1 MKLEVRLYQKRI
13 RYKEKEHSDRVAQ
26 VIAKH
31 YHELRKEFIKQF
43 GGNYLSFSYED
54 IFSETV
60 LYIIQDKKAFDLS
73 ELDILK
79 QFRYRYNIIRYQI
92 IQDSRLAKEVT
103 TDSISSPSS
112 INTKQTDA
120 DDQ

>member
-31 YHELRKEFIKQF
+31 YHELRKEFIKQS

-92 IQDSRLAKEVT
+92 IQDSRLAKEVA
-103 TDSISSPSS
+103 TDSILSPSS

-120 DDQ
+120 DNQ

>member
-1 MKLEVRLYQKRI
+1 MKLEIRLYQKRI

-26 VIAKH
+26 VIARH
-31 YHELRKEFIKQF
+31 YYELRKEFLKQD

-92 IQDSRLAKEVT
+92 IQDSRLAREVT
-103 TDSISSPSS
+103 TDSIFSPSS
-112 INTKQTDA
+112 INTKETDA
-120 DDQ
+120 DNQ